1 LKICYDNYKHQFVF
15 TISEGYNHFMPIS
28 TDECT
33 AWLEIDLGAIQ
44 NNIRLLRQKLS
55 KPVMAV
61 VKANAFGHGI
71 IPSSK
76 AALAGNAEWL
86 GVARIEEALQ
96 LREAGIQAPVLVFGY
111 TAPCK
116 VKDAAGNSIRLTVY
130 DVGIA
135 QAYNEEAL
143 RCGAVLKVHVKV
155 DTGMGRLGLF
165 PNQAV
170 NFLQTLAGM
179 KGLEIEGIFTHFA
192 RADEPEQQ
200 TTQEQINR
208 FTDIIW
214 EIEKMGLRPPWVHA
228 DNSAGSLNFP
238 QASHDL
244 IRTGIVVYGL
254 SPSSSRPLP
263 DGYRAALSF
272 KAKLVS
278 IKEFPPGSGISYSH
292 RYVTYKT
299 EKIGVIP
306 VGYADGLRRVSGNEV
321 LIRGVRV
328 PVVGN
333 VCMDQCMIQLEKVP
347 DAQIGDEVVLIG
359 QQNGDKITADDLA
372 ELWGTINYE
381 VVCNMAARL
390 PRIYIE

>member
-1 LKICYDNYKHQFVF
+1 
-15 TISEGYNHFMPIS
+15 MPIS
-28 TDECT
+28 TDEFT

-76 AALAGNAEWL
+76 AALAGDAEWL

-130 DVGIA
+130 DMSIA
-135 QAYNEEAL
+135 QAYNDEAL
-143 RCGAVLKVHVKV
+143 RCGTVLKVHVKV

-170 NFLQTLAGM
+170 DFLQALAGM
-179 KGLEIEGIFTHFA
+179 KGLDIEGIFTHFA
-192 RADEPEQQ
+192 RADEPNHH
-200 TTQEQINR
+200 TNQEQIDR
-208 FTDIIW
+208 FTQVIGV
-214 EIEKMGLRPPWVHA
+214 IEKRGLRPAWVHA

-254 SPSSSRPLP
+254 SPSNKNPLP
-263 DGYRAALSF
+263 DEYRAALAF

-306 VGYADGLRRVSGNEV
+306 VGYADGLRRVNGNEV

-390 PRIYIE
+390 PRIYKE